1 MLDRDADINES
12 QSTPDEKRL
21 GALVLKKYNS
31 DFYVLDQYPLAIR
44 PFYTM
49 PSAANASK
57 NYTDPNAGYSNSYD
71 FFMRGQEIMS
81 GAQRIHEAAFLE
93 KRMREHVT
101 PVDPKSDGL
110 RDYVNAFRY
119 GCPPHAGGGIGL
131 ERIVMLWLGLPNVR
145 LASLFPRDPSRL
157 TP

>member
-1 MLDRDADINES
+1 
-12 QSTPDEKRL
+12 
-21 GALVLKKYNS
+21 VLKKYGT
-31 DFYVLDQYPLAIR
+31 DFYVLDKYPLAIR

-49 PSAANASK
+49 PSAETQAAYDPK
-57 NYTDPNAGYSNSYD
+57 DPNAGTSNSYD

-81 GAQRIHEAAFLE
+81 GAQRIHDATFLE
-93 KRMREHVT
+93 KRMRECVT
-101 PVDPKSDGL
+101 PVDPKNEGL

-157 TP
+157 SP